1 MMEGWEVH
9 LEPFVDALAVEL
21 VATRENSHHLD
32 FNQNHCDDH
41 WGLWWSL
48 GGSWWSC
55 CHQRWMF
62 LMIILMLKMY
72 LSLFEVAHTDNTDG
86 LLTVLSARLARV
98 SGGCHCDHSADGEDI
113 DECCV
118 CRSRQP
124 RHDNLRKEYDNY
136 EAVGWKDLGRK
147 FGHAGPRSS
156 PTKFLPLATP
166 NMMMMMMM
174 MNTIMVIVLVITLP
188 SFLIGQ
194 TLSWHIVNYHD
205 PVRFFKLPNIFFVSN
220 FLQLLWL
227 LEFLFVLKMSIYAQ
241 NTHC

>member
-1 MMEGWEVH
+1 MMM
-9 LEPFVDALAVEL
+9 
-21 VATRENSHHLD
+21 T
-32 FNQNHCDDH
+32 
-41 WGLWWSL
+41 
-48 GGSWWSC
+48 
-55 CHQRWMF
+55 
-62 LMIILMLKMY
+62 LMLMLKMY

-98 SGGCHCDHSADGEDI
+98 SGGCHCDHSADGEDN

-174 MNTIMVIVLVITLP
+174 MMNTIMVIVLVITLP

-194 TLSWHIVNYHD
+194 TLS
-205 PVRFFKLPNIFFVSN
+205 
-220 FLQLLWL
+220 
-227 LEFLFVLKMSIYAQ
+227 
-241 NTHC
+241 

>member
-1 MMEGWEVH
+1 MM
-9 LEPFVDALAVEL
+9 
-21 VATRENSHHLD
+21 
-32 FNQNHCDDH
+32 
-41 WGLWWSL
+41 
-48 GGSWWSC
+48 
-55 CHQRWMF
+55 MI
-62 LMIILMLKMY
+62 LMLMLKMY

-98 SGGCHCDHSADGEDI
+98 SGGCHCDHSADGEDGNGEDN

-166 NMMMMMMM
+166 NDDDDDDEEH
-174 MNTIMVIVLVITLP
+174 NNGDCAGHNSAKFSDWP
-188 SFLIGQ
+188 
-194 TLSWHIVNYHD
+194 D
-205 PVRFFKLPNIFFVSN
+205 FV
-220 FLQLLWL
+220 
-227 LEFLFVLKMSIYAQ
+227 M
-241 NTHC
+241 THCKLS

>member
-1 MMEGWEVH
+1 
-9 LEPFVDALAVEL
+9 
-21 VATRENSHHLD
+21 
-32 FNQNHCDDH
+32 
-41 WGLWWSL
+41 
-48 GGSWWSC
+48 
-55 CHQRWMF
+55 
-62 LMIILMLKMY
+62 MIILMLKMY

-98 SGGCHCDHSADGEDI
+98 SGGCHCDHSADGEDDDGEDI

-118 CRSRQP
+118 CRSREP

-194 TLSWHIVNYHD
+194 TLS
-205 PVRFFKLPNIFFVSN
+205 
-220 FLQLLWL
+220 
-227 LEFLFVLKMSIYAQ
+227 
-241 NTHC
+241 